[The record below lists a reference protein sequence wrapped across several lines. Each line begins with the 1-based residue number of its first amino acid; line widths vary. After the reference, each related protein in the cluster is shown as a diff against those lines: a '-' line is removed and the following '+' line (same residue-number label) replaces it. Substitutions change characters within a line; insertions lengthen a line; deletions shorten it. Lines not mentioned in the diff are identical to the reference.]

1 MSEEVASGART
12 KERWSTKL
20 LRSIMPK
27 RKEKERWN
35 SRLSFILASM
45 GAAIGFGNV
54 WRFPQLAYQY
64 GGGAFFIPY
73 LMALFFIGIPI
84 LVLEISLG
92 QVYQMGDAGRCYC
105 SLFILFFA
113 LSHVIGWG
121 VDTYLLCFS
130 SFLLSHNVG
139 AFGSIHKRLTGIGV
153 GSILCAYLLIC
164 YYVPLI
170 SWVANAFFDSFGSV
184 FPWDG
189 LTGSEASN
197 YFQDEIIG
205 MSTLDEPDLW
215 PSRLIGKNVGYLFMS
230 WSIVFMC
237 VLFGVKAEGKI
248 VFFTM
253 GLPIILMFVFLV
265 RACTLTGSS
274 DGIKAYIGG
283 KLSSS
288 LLMLRGTS
296 PFKI

>member
-73 LMALFFIGIPI
+73 LLALFFIGIPI

-92 QVYQMGDAGRCYC
+92 QVYQMGDA
-105 SLFILFFA
+105 
-113 LSHVIGWG
+113 
-121 VDTYLLCFS
+121 
-130 SFLLSHNVG
+130 G

-197 YFQDEIIG
+197 YF
-205 MSTLDEPDLW
+205 
-215 PSRLIGKNVGYLFMS
+215 
-230 WSIVFMC
+230 
-237 VLFGVKAEGKI
+237 
-248 VFFTM
+248 
-253 GLPIILMFVFLV
+253 
-265 RACTLTGSS
+265 
-274 DGIKAYIGG
+274 
-283 KLSSS
+283 
-288 LLMLRGTS
+288 
-296 PFKI
+296 

>member
-1 MSEEVASGART
+1 
-12 KERWSTKL
+12 
-20 LRSIMPK
+20 
-27 RKEKERWN
+27 
-35 SRLSFILASM
+35 
-45 GAAIGFGNV
+45 
-54 WRFPQLAYQY
+54 
-64 GGGAFFIPY
+64 
-73 LMALFFIGIPI
+73 MALFFIGIPL

-92 QVYQMGDAGRCYC
+92 QVYQMGDAGMCCC
-105 SLFILFFA
+105 SLFVLFFA
-113 LSHVIGWG
+113 LSPMSMSMVGELTL
-121 VDTYLLCFS
+121 TYSVSPSPPF
-130 SFLLSHNVG
+130 HTIVG

-170 SWVANAFFDSFGSV
+170 SWVVNAFFDSFGSV

-189 LTGSEASN
+189 LTGSEASD
-197 YFQDEIIG
+197 YFQNEIIG
-205 MSTLDEPDLW
+205 MKTLEEPDLW
-215 PSRLIGKNVGYLFMS
+215 PTRLIGKNVGYLFMS
-230 WSIVFMC
+230 WLIVFSC

-248 VFFTM
+248 AYFTM
-253 GLPIILMFVFLV
+253 GLPIILMFVFLG

-296 PFKI
+296 PLKI